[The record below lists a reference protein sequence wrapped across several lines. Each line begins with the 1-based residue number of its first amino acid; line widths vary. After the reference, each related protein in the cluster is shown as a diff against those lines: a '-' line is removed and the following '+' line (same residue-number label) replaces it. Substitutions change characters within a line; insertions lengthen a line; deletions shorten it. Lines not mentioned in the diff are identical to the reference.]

1 MKRFDIITEA
11 DARLLPPG
19 STIELAK
26 GGHVTP
32 LAADTLRDLRIT
44 LVRADGLDDDI
55 AGPGGGSGTGGSG
68 GALVPVADIKSIAV
82 GSDHTGIALRKT
94 LVGYLRGQGL
104 AVREIGPGAASEA
117 ADYPDIA
124 ADVARPVAR
133 SEVDAGIVID
143 GAGIGS
149 AIAANKIAGIRA
161 AMCTTPTLARYAREH
176 NGANVLTLG
185 ATLLTTDEAIAIV
198 DIWRHTPMTEPRY
211 MRRLAKIRRLEGAGG
226 RVGPDT

>member
-11 DARLLPPG
+11 DARLLPRG
-19 STIELAK
+19 STIELAR
-26 GGHVTP
+26 GGHITP
-32 LAADTLRDLRIT
+32 LAADTLRDLRVT
-44 LVRADGLDDDI
+44 VVRADGLDEDL
-55 AGPGGGSGTGGSG
+55 GGGSGSSAAGGGGGSSL
-68 GALVPVADIKSIAV
+68 APVADIKSIAV
-82 GSDHTGIALRKT
+82 GSDHTGIPLRKT
-94 LVGYLRGQGL
+94 LVAWLRGQGL
-104 AVREIGPGAASEA
+104 AVREIGPGVATES

-124 ADVARPVAR
+124 ADVARPIAR

-198 DIWRHTPMTEPRY
+198 EVWRRTPMTEPRY
-211 MRRLAKIRRLEGAGG
+211 VRRLAKIRRLEGAGG
-226 RVGPDT
+226 R

>member
-19 STIELAK
+19 STIELAR

-44 LVRADGLDDDI
+44 VVRADGLDEGVG
-55 AGPGGGSGTGGSG
+55 GPAGGGAGSG
-68 GALVPVADIKSIAV
+68 ASLAPVADIKSIAV

-104 AVREIGPGAASEA
+104 AVREIGPGAASDA

-198 DIWRHTPMTEPRY
+198 DIWRQTPMTEPRY
-211 MRRLAKIRRLEGAGG
+211 VRRLAKIRRLEAG
-226 RVGPDT
+226 R